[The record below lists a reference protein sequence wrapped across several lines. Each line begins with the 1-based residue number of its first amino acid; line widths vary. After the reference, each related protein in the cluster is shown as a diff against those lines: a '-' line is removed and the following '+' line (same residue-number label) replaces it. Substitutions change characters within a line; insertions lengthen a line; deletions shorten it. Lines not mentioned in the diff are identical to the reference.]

1 MPALTEDELDGGTH
15 ERLERD
21 QAAPKPFINHHQILA
36 GRINRMAITQWGRT
50 HPFGTQQECAR
61 DLNLS
66 LMAVNR
72 HVKAIREEWRLTD
85 AGVVR

>member
-1 MPALTEDELDGGTH
+1 MSARKVFMTKAQLKEVFL
-15 ERLERD
+15 
-21 QAAPKPFINHHQILA
+21 NHHQIEA
-36 GRINRMAITQWGRT
+36 GKINRLAVEQWAITHPWGE
-50 HPFGTQQECAR
+50 QQECAR

-85 AGVVR
+85 AGDGA